1 MERYGNGLVLYTHDC
16 KTSAKYHLN
25 KYKHWAK
32 QVHAVDVT
40 KADGYAFQGE
50 FLSVAREHK
59 LPVDSIVVE
68 VCGATITAYRLDADG
83 KERLASRSTRSM
95 SSLIQVVAATLE
107 ENRPKEQH
115 RGIGTEALLR
125 RREELLKELES
136 IEAEIARATGRVEKE
151 RDPLEGSEQIAEE
164 NEAGQQSQ
172 RKRDSGSVDR

>member
-32 QVHAVDVT
+32 QVHAVDIT
-40 KADGYAFQGE
+40 KTDGYAFQGE

-59 LPVDSIVVE
+59 LPVGSFVVE
-68 VCGATITAYRLDADG
+68 VCDATITAYRLDADG

-95 SSLIQVVAATLE
+95 SSLIQIVAAALE
-107 ENRPKEQH
+107 ENRPKEVQQ
-115 RGIGTEALLR
+115 GIGTEALLR

-136 IEAEIARATGRVEKE
+136 IEAEIARATGRLEKE
-151 RDPLEGSEQIAEE
+151 HAPLEGGERHTKEDNADWQP
-164 NEAGQQSQ
+164 Q
-172 RKRDSGSVDR
+172 RKRDLGAVDR